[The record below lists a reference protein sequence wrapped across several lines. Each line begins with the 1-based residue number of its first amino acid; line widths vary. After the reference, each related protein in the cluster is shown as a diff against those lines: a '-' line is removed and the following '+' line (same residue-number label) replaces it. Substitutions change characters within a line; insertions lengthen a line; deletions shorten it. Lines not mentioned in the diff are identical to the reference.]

1 MSLTAN
7 RPRGG
12 LWGMTIIKGGKA
24 MTDREA
30 EYRKETGDNPF
41 NTDAWFNS
49 KFISWLIQKLD
60 KAEAERDELVGVL
73 KSLKQQHH
81 YCEDSWYSC
90 PKHPDGCAND
100 DITECN
106 CGADEH
112 NKKIDDAINR
122 IKEGEK

>member
-1 MSLTAN
+1 MNDNYDSTC
-7 RPRGG
+7 
-12 LWGMTIIKGGKA
+12 IKNDVCGGKA

-73 KSLKQQHH
+73 K
-81 YCEDSWYSC
+81 
-90 PKHPDGCAND
+90 
-100 DITECN
+100 
-106 CGADEH
+106 
-112 NKKIDDAINR
+112 AINQ